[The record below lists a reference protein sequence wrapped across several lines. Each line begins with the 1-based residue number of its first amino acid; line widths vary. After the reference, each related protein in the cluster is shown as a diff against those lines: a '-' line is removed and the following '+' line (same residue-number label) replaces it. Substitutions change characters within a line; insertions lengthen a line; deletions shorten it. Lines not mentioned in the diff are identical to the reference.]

1 MKNQISIKEISKKLK
16 DIFPQVADKYEIIS
30 LKSNYSEVKLL
41 SNNKNLRPGNTISGP
56 SMFELADLSFYIAI
70 MASTDL
76 GDKSVTTNVSI
87 NFIKKPLLSN
97 LLAISSLS
105 VLRKGLHNSSNES
118 SVGKV
123 GFLAFLNLIIW
134 WERRSNSLLFGSMLR
149 GGGGDFRQ
157 ARGHPGPT

>member
-97 LLAISSLS
+97 LLGISQIKKMGKRLVVGDVEILS
-105 VLRKGLHNSSNES
+105 EDK
-118 SVGKV
+118 KQTY
-123 GFLAFLNLIIW
+123 AQA
-134 WERRSNSLLFGSMLR
+134 LFTYSIPR
-149 GGGGDFRQ
+149 N
-157 ARGHPGPT
+157 

>member
-16 DIFPQVADKYEIIS
+16 DIFPQVAEKYEIIS

-87 NFIKKPLLSN
+87 NFMKKPLLSN
-97 LLAISSLS
+97 LLAISQIKKIGKRLVVGDVEILS
-105 VLRKGLHNSSNES
+105 EDK
-118 SVGKV
+118 KQTY
-123 GFLAFLNLIIW
+123 AQA
-134 WERRSNSLLFGSMLR
+134 LFTYSIPR
-149 GGGGDFRQ
+149 N
-157 ARGHPGPT
+157 

>member
-16 DIFPQVADKYEIIS
+16 DIFPQVADKYEIIT

-87 NFIKKPLLSN
+87 NFIKKPSLSN
-97 LLAISSLS
+97 LLGISQIKKIGKRLVVGDVEILS
-105 VLRKGLHNSSNES
+105 EDK
-118 SVGKV
+118 KQIY
-123 GFLAFLNLIIW
+123 AQA
-134 WERRSNSLLFGSMLR
+134 LFTYSIPR
-149 GGGGDFRQ
+149 N
-157 ARGHPGPT
+157 

>member
-97 LLAISSLS
+97 LLGISQIKKMGKRLVVGDVEILS
-105 VLRKGLHNSSNES
+105 EDKKQVY
-118 SVGKV
+118 
-123 GFLAFLNLIIW
+123 AQA
-134 WERRSNSLLFGSMLR
+134 LFTYSIPR
-149 GGGGDFRQ
+149 N
-157 ARGHPGPT
+157 

>member
-87 NFIKKPLLSN
+87 NFMKKPLLSN
-97 LLAISSLS
+97 LLAISQIKKIGKRLVVGDVEILS
-105 VLRKGLHNSSNES
+105 EDK
-118 SVGKV
+118 KQT
-123 GFLAFLNLIIW
+123 FAQA
-134 WERRSNSLLFGSMLR
+134 LFTYSIPR
-149 GGGGDFRQ
+149 N
-157 ARGHPGPT
+157 

>member
-97 LLAISSLS
+97 LLGISQI
-105 VLRKGLHNSSNES
+105 K
-118 SVGKV
+118 K
-123 GFLAFLNLIIW
+123 
-134 WERRSNSLLFGSMLR
+134 WEK
-149 GGGGDFRQ
+149 D
-157 ARGHPGPT
+157 

>member
-41 SNNKNLRPGNTISGP
+41 SNDKNLRPGNTISGP

-70 MASTDL
+70 MASIDL

-97 LLAISSLS
+97 LLAIS
-105 VLRKGLHNSSNES
+105 KNIPIFAIHIEGHSNPNTKIKNNAS
-118 SVGKV
+118 ATHS
-123 GFLAFLNLIIW
+123 I
-134 WERRSNSLLFGSMLR
+134 R
-149 GGGGDFRQ
+149 
-157 ARGHPGPT
+157 

>member
-1 MKNQISIKEISKKLK
+1 MKNKISIKEISKKLK

-30 LKSNYSEVKLL
+30 LKRNYSEVKLL

-97 LLAISSLS
+97 LLGISQIKKIGKRLVVGDVEILS
-105 VLRKGLHNSSNES
+105 EDK
-118 SVGKV
+118 KQTY
-123 GFLAFLNLIIW
+123 AQA
-134 WERRSNSLLFGSMLR
+134 LFTYSIPR
-149 GGGGDFRQ
+149 N
-157 ARGHPGPT
+157 

>member
-1 MKNQISIKEISKKLK
+1 MKKQISIKEISKKLK

-56 SMFELADLSFYIAI
+56 SMFELADLSFYIAV

-97 LLAISSLS
+97 LLGISQIKKMGKRLVVGDVEILS
-105 VLRKGLHNSSNES
+105 EDK
-118 SVGKV
+118 KQIY
-123 GFLAFLNLIIW
+123 AQA
-134 WERRSNSLLFGSMLR
+134 LFTYSIPR
-149 GGGGDFRQ
+149 N
-157 ARGHPGPT
+157 

>member
-41 SNNKNLRPGNTISGP
+41 SNNKNLRQGNTISGP

-97 LLAISSLS
+97 LLGISQIKKMGKRLVVGDVEILS
-105 VLRKGLHNSSNES
+105 EDK
-118 SVGKV
+118 KQIY
-123 GFLAFLNLIIW
+123 AQA
-134 WERRSNSLLFGSMLR
+134 LFTYSIPR
-149 GGGGDFRQ
+149 N
-157 ARGHPGPT
+157 

>member
-1 MKNQISIKEISKKLK
+1 MKNQISIREISKKLK
-16 DIFPQVADKYEIIS
+16 DIFPQVADKYEIIT

-97 LLAISSLS
+97 LLGISQIKKMGKRLVVGDVEILS
-105 VLRKGLHNSSNES
+105 EDK
-118 SVGKV
+118 KQIY
-123 GFLAFLNLIIW
+123 AQA
-134 WERRSNSLLFGSMLR
+134 LFTYSIPR
-149 GGGGDFRQ
+149 N
-157 ARGHPGPT
+157 

>member
-97 LLAISSLS
+97 LLGISQIKKMGKRLVVGDVEILS
-105 VLRKGLHNSSNES
+105 EDK
-118 SVGKV
+118 
-123 GFLAFLNLIIW
+123 
-134 WERRSNSLLFGSMLR
+134 
-149 GGGGDFRQ
+149 
-157 ARGHPGPT
+157 

>member
-16 DIFPQVADKYEIIS
+16 DIFPQVADKYEILS

-97 LLAISSLS
+97 LLGISQIKKMGKRLVVGDVEILS
-105 VLRKGLHNSSNES
+105 EDK
-118 SVGKV
+118 KQIY
-123 GFLAFLNLIIW
+123 AQA
-134 WERRSNSLLFGSMLR
+134 LFTYSIPR
-149 GGGGDFRQ
+149 N
-157 ARGHPGPT
+157 

>member
-97 LLAISSLS
+97 LLGISQIKKMGKRLVVGDVEILS
-105 VLRKGLHNSSNES
+105 EDK
-118 SVGKV
+118 KQIY
-123 GFLAFLNLIIW
+123 AQA
-134 WERRSNSLLFGSMLR
+134 LLLTQSPEIRF
-149 GGGGDFRQ
+149 
-157 ARGHPGPT
+157 

>member
-1 MKNQISIKEISKKLK
+1 MKNQITIKEISKKLK

-97 LLAISSLS
+97 LLGISQIKKMGKRLVVGDVEILS
-105 VLRKGLHNSSNES
+105 EDK
-118 SVGKV
+118 KQIY
-123 GFLAFLNLIIW
+123 AQA
-134 WERRSNSLLFGSMLR
+134 LFTYSIPR
-149 GGGGDFRQ
+149 N
-157 ARGHPGPT
+157 

>member
-1 MKNQISIKEISKKLK
+1 MKNKISIKEISKKLK

-97 LLAISSLS
+97 LLGISQIKKIGKRLVVGDVEILS
-105 VLRKGLHNSSNES
+105 EDK
-118 SVGKV
+118 KQTY
-123 GFLAFLNLIIW
+123 AQA
-134 WERRSNSLLFGSMLR
+134 LFTYSIPR
-149 GGGGDFRQ
+149 N
-157 ARGHPGPT
+157 

>member
-56 SMFELADLSFYIAI
+56 SMFELADLSFYIAV

-97 LLAISSLS
+97 LLGISQIKKMGKRLVVGDVEILS
-105 VLRKGLHNSSNES
+105 EDK
-118 SVGKV
+118 KQIY
-123 GFLAFLNLIIW
+123 AQA
-134 WERRSNSLLFGSMLR
+134 LFTYSIPR
-149 GGGGDFRQ
+149 N
-157 ARGHPGPT
+157 

>member
-30 LKSNYSEVKLL
+30 LKRNYSEVKLL

-97 LLAISSLS
+97 LLGISQIKKMGKRLVVGDVEILS
-105 VLRKGLHNSSNES
+105 EDK
-118 SVGKV
+118 KQIY
-123 GFLAFLNLIIW
+123 AQA
-134 WERRSNSLLFGSMLR
+134 LFTYSIPR
-149 GGGGDFRQ
+149 N
-157 ARGHPGPT
+157 

>member
-41 SNNKNLRPGNTISGP
+41 ANNKNLRPGNTISGP

-76 GDKSVTTNVSI
+76 GEKSVTTNVSI
-87 NFIKKPLLSN
+87 NFFKKPLLSN
-97 LLAISSLS
+97 LLGISQIKKIGKRLVVGDVEILS
-105 VLRKGLHNSSNES
+105 EDK
-118 SVGKV
+118 KQTY
-123 GFLAFLNLIIW
+123 AQA
-134 WERRSNSLLFGSMLR
+134 LFTYSIPR
-149 GGGGDFRQ
+149 N
-157 ARGHPGPT
+157 

>member
-70 MASTDL
+70 MASTNL

-97 LLAISSLS
+97 LLGISQIKKMGKRLVVGDVEILS
-105 VLRKGLHNSSNES
+105 EDK
-118 SVGKV
+118 KQIY
-123 GFLAFLNLIIW
+123 AQA
-134 WERRSNSLLFGSMLR
+134 LFTYSIPR
-149 GGGGDFRQ
+149 N
-157 ARGHPGPT
+157 

>member
-97 LLAISSLS
+97 LLGISQIKKIGKRLVVGDVEILS
-105 VLRKGLHNSSNES
+105 EDK
-118 SVGKV
+118 KQTY
-123 GFLAFLNLIIW
+123 AQA
-134 WERRSNSLLFGSMLR
+134 LFTYSIPR
-149 GGGGDFRQ
+149 N
-157 ARGHPGPT
+157 

>member
-97 LLAISSLS
+97 LLLISQIKKMGKRLVVGDVEILS
-105 VLRKGLHNSSNES
+105 EDK
-118 SVGKV
+118 KQIY
-123 GFLAFLNLIIW
+123 AQA
-134 WERRSNSLLFGSMLR
+134 LFTYSIPR
-149 GGGGDFRQ
+149 N
-157 ARGHPGPT
+157 

>member
-87 NFIKKPLLSN
+87 NFMKKPSLSN
-97 LLAISSLS
+97 LLAISQIKKIGKRLVVGDVEILS
-105 VLRKGLHNSSNES
+105 EDK
-118 SVGKV
+118 KQTY
-123 GFLAFLNLIIW
+123 AQA
-134 WERRSNSLLFGSMLR
+134 LFTYSIPR
-149 GGGGDFRQ
+149 N
-157 ARGHPGPT
+157 

>member
-1 MKNQISIKEISKKLK
+1 MKNQISIKDISKKLK

-97 LLAISSLS
+97 LLGISQIKKMGKRLVVGDVEILS
-105 VLRKGLHNSSNES
+105 EDK
-118 SVGKV
+118 KQIY
-123 GFLAFLNLIIW
+123 AQA
-134 WERRSNSLLFGSMLR
+134 LFTYSIPR
-149 GGGGDFRQ
+149 N
-157 ARGHPGPT
+157 

>member
-41 SNNKNLRPGNTISGP
+41 SNDKNLRPGNTISGP

-70 MASTDL
+70 IASTNL

-97 LLAISSLS
+97 LLGISQIKKMGKRLVVGDVEILS
-105 VLRKGLHNSSNES
+105 EDK
-118 SVGKV
+118 KQIY
-123 GFLAFLNLIIW
+123 AQA
-134 WERRSNSLLFGSMLR
+134 LFTYSIPR
-149 GGGGDFRQ
+149 N
-157 ARGHPGPT
+157 

>member
-97 LLAISSLS
+97 LLGISQIKKMGKRLVVGDVEILS
-105 VLRKGLHNSSNES
+105 EDK
-118 SVGKV
+118 KQTY
-123 GFLAFLNLIIW
+123 AQA
-134 WERRSNSLLFGSMLR
+134 LFTYSI
-149 GGGGDFRQ
+149 
-157 ARGHPGPT
+157 PGN

>member
-1 MKNQISIKEISKKLK
+1 MKNQISIKDISKKLK
-16 DIFPQVADKYEIIS
+16 HIFPQVADKYEIIS

-76 GDKSVTTNVSI
+76 GEKSVTTNVSI

-97 LLAISSLS
+97 LLGISQIKKIGKRLVVGDVEILS
-105 VLRKGLHNSSNES
+105 EDKKEIY
-118 SVGKV
+118 
-123 GFLAFLNLIIW
+123 AQA
-134 WERRSNSLLFGSMLR
+134 LFTYSIPR
-149 GGGGDFRQ
+149 N
-157 ARGHPGPT
+157 

>member
-97 LLAISSLS
+97 LLAISKIKKIGKRLVVGDVEILS
-105 VLRKGLHNSSNES
+105 EDK
-118 SVGKV
+118 KQTY
-123 GFLAFLNLIIW
+123 AQA
-134 WERRSNSLLFGSMLR
+134 LFTYSIPR
-149 GGGGDFRQ
+149 N
-157 ARGHPGPT
+157 

>member
-30 LKSNYSEVKLL
+30 LKSNYSEVKHL

-97 LLAISSLS
+97 LLGISQIKKMGKRLVVGDVEILS
-105 VLRKGLHNSSNES
+105 EDK
-118 SVGKV
+118 KQIY
-123 GFLAFLNLIIW
+123 AQA
-134 WERRSNSLLFGSMLR
+134 LFTYSIPR
-149 GGGGDFRQ
+149 N
-157 ARGHPGPT
+157 

>member
-87 NFIKKPLLSN
+87 NFMKKPLLSN
-97 LLAISSLS
+97 LLAISKIKKIGKRLVVGDVEILS
-105 VLRKGLHNSSNES
+105 EDK
-118 SVGKV
+118 KQIY
-123 GFLAFLNLIIW
+123 AQA
-134 WERRSNSLLFGSMLR
+134 LFTYSIPR
-149 GGGGDFRQ
+149 N
-157 ARGHPGPT
+157 

>member
-41 SNNKNLRPGNTISGP
+41 SNDKNLRPGNTISGP
-56 SMFELADLSFYIAI
+56 SMFELADLSFYIAV

-97 LLAISSLS
+97 LLGISQIKKMGKRLVVGDVEILS
-105 VLRKGLHNSSNES
+105 EDKKQIYAQAFFTYSILRN
-118 SVGKV
+118 
-123 GFLAFLNLIIW
+123 
-134 WERRSNSLLFGSMLR
+134 
-149 GGGGDFRQ
+149 
-157 ARGHPGPT
+157 

>member
-97 LLAISSLS
+97 LLGISQIKKMGKRLVVGDVEILS
-105 VLRKGLHNSSNES
+105 EYK
-118 SVGKV
+118 KQIY
-123 GFLAFLNLIIW
+123 AQA
-134 WERRSNSLLFGSMLR
+134 LFTYSIPR
-149 GGGGDFRQ
+149 N
-157 ARGHPGPT
+157 

>member
-41 SNNKNLRPGNTISGP
+41 SNDKNLRPGNTISGP

-97 LLAISSLS
+97 LLGVSQIKKIGKRLIFGDVEILS
-105 VLRKGLHNSSNES
+105 EDK
-118 SVGKV
+118 KQTYAQ
-123 GFLAFLNLIIW
+123 AFFTYSIPRN
-134 WERRSNSLLFGSMLR
+134 
-149 GGGGDFRQ
+149 
-157 ARGHPGPT
+157 